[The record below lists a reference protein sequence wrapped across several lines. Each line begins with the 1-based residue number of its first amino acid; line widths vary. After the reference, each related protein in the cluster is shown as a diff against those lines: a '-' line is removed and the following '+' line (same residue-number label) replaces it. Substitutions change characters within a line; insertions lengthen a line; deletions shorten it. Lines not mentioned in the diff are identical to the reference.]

1 MPVVTID
8 SLTENEHPEEEY
20 PKDAHGVPVPG
31 GAVDHYL
38 SQFDAA

>member
-1 MPVVTID
+1 MPVVTTD
-8 SLTENEHPEEEY
+8 SLAEDKHAEEED

>member
-1 MPVVTID
+1 MSVVTMD
-8 SLTENEHPEEEY
+8 LLAEDKQAEEED
-20 PKDAHGVPVPG
+20 PEDAHGVPVPG